1 MVNFN
6 GDVVTEANKIRQI
19 KNENRSHSVISIAL
33 AEFVAENECDPP
45 RVSTAAARIL
55 KKGC

>member
-6 GDVVTEANKIRQI
+6 GYVVTEANKIRQI

-33 AEFVAENECDPP
+33 AEFVAQNECNPP

-55 KKGC
+55 